1 MLDIDGLIRQMDE
14 LAELTWERVAFA
26 DQGFSFRE
34 DSITEHN
41 LFELARRHPQLLVQR
56 FNGTEE
62 AANGAD
68 WEWWVGGPGQG
79 WVGLRVQAKK
89 LAIDGTYH
97 EIAHTTARRQRQY
110 DLLIEACLD
119 DEAKFA
125 APILPL
131 YCFYNGWNVPGGK
144 APVWPE
150 DTKNAAC
157 PNEILPPECSHLL
170 NIRHIGCAIT
180 TALDVAAVHQGPHG
194 RRTTLNGHLSRSR
207 PWSHLFHQGRP
218 LAAPTAAS
226 SRPATVAAQVLW
238 RASEW
243 FREGYQDASTTGNPN
258 YGRLFETVLRP
269 PARELPPYANALL
282 SGQLPRAAEWPQ
294 ATFVAVLNVEAAG

>member
-1 MLDIDGLIRQMDE
+1 MDE
-14 LAELTWERVAFA
+14 LAEFTWERVAFA
-26 DQGFSFRE
+26 DAGFSFRE

-41 LFELARRHPQLLVQR
+41 LFDLARRHPQLLVQR

-89 LAIDGTYH
+89 LATDGTYH

-119 DEAKFA
+119 DEANFA

-131 YCFYNGWNVPGGK
+131 YCFYNGWHVPGGK
-144 APVWPE
+144 APEWPE

-157 PNEILPPECSHLL
+157 PNDILPPKCRHVL
-170 NIRHIGCAIT
+170 NIRHLGCAIT

-207 PWSHLFHQGRP
+207 PWSHLFHEGRP
-218 LAAPTAAS
+218 LATSTAAR
-226 SRPATVAAQVLW
+226 SRPATIAAQVLR

-243 FREGYQDASTTGNPN
+243 IHEGYEAATGNPN
-258 YGRLFETVLRP
+258 YDRLSEAVLRP

-282 SGQLPRAAEWPQ
+282 NGQLPRAAEWPQ

>member
-1 MLDIDGLIRQMDE
+1 MDE

-26 DQGFSFRE
+26 EQGFSFRE

-41 LFELARRHPQLLVQR
+41 LFELSRRHPQLLVQR

-62 AANGAD
+62 AENGAD
-68 WEWWVGGPGQG
+68 WEWWVGGRVQG
-79 WVGLRVQAKK
+79 WVSLRVQAKK
-89 LAIDGTYH
+89 LGTDGTYH

-110 DLLIEACLD
+110 DRLIEACLD
-119 DEAKFA
+119 DQAKFA

-131 YCFYNGWNVPGGK
+131 YCFYNGWSVPGGNPP
-144 APVWPE
+144 AWPE
-150 DTKNAAC
+150 HTRNATC
-157 PNEILPPECSHLL
+157 PNGIIPPKCSHLL
-170 NIRHIGCAIT
+170 NVRHIGCAIT

-207 PWSHLFHQGRP
+207 PWSDIFQKRG
-218 LAAPTAAS
+218 APTVPTTAG
-226 SRPATVAAQVLW
+226 SRPMTIAAQVLR

-243 FREGYQDASTTGNPN
+243 VREGYQNASSTENPN
-258 YGRLFETVLRP
+258 YGRLVESVLRP

-282 SGQLPRAAEWPQ
+282 NGQLPRAAEWPQ
-294 ATFVAVLNVEAAG
+294 AKFVTVLNVEAAG